1 MSEVKLALDALRKSF
16 KKSKKTKL
24 KYVKPVVAEDEELVI
39 GDEREEGIKYDD
51 KEIEIDLQE
60 VEELAEEA
68 KQDGDDWYNL

>member
-39 GDEREEGIKYDD
+39 GDEREEGIKYND
-51 KEIEIDLQE
+51 KEIEINLQE